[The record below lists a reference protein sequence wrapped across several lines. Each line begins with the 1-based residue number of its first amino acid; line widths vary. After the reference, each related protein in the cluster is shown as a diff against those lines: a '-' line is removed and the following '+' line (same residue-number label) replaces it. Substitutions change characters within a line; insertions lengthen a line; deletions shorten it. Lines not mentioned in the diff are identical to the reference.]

1 LILELSV
8 KYLVLLCLAAT
19 CLFAS
24 SAVADEIV
32 PADPP
37 LRYWKGNIHTHT
49 LWSDGN
55 DFPEMVAE
63 WYRTH
68 GYNFLSLSDH
78 NILSEGEK
86 YRSYDYIKRRGG
98 EIILS
103 RYEKRFGGGWIET
116 RGVKG
121 QSNYEIRLKPLN
133 EFRALVE
140 ERGKFIM
147 VQGEEIS
154 DRSQGKPIHMNAT
167 NIKQLVLPLGGAT
180 PRQAIENNLR
190 SVEEQAKREHRE
202 ILVHV
207 NHPNFGYALTAE
219 DLASVIRERF
229 FEVFNGHPG
238 VNHHGDHMHPGVEQL
253 WDIANTIRLDR
264 LNAAPLY
271 GVGTDDSH
279 VYDGRPGAKPGRG
292 WVQVR
297 SRYLTPSHLVKAMK
311 AGDFY
316 ASSGVELKRIEVT
329 EENELQIDIDAK
341 PGVLY
346 TTQFIGTP
354 RNYDRT
360 VKPRMSKDGKPLAT
374 TYQYSEEV
382 GKVFATVTGEQPRYK
397 ITGQELYV
405 RAVITSSDHHPN
417 TSFDHQ
423 HEQAWTQPVGWSLE
437 VDAPPEPE

>member
-1 LILELSV
+1 MKFPAAFCLPLILISASL
-8 KYLVLLCLAAT
+8 T
-19 CLFAS
+19 CSFV
-24 SAVADEIV
+24 VADEAV
-32 PADPP
+32 PAEPP
-37 LRYWKGNIHTHT
+37 LRYWKGNIHTHS

-55 DFPEMVAE
+55 DFPEMIAE
-63 WYRTH
+63 WYRTR
-68 GYNFLSLSDH
+68 GYNFLALSDH

-86 YRSYDYIKRRGG
+86 YRTQKEIVRRGG
-98 EIILS
+98 QVIID
-103 RYEKRFGGGWIET
+103 RYKKRFGGGWVET
-116 RGVKG
+116 RGAEG
-121 QSNYEIRLKPLN
+121 TDDYAFRLKPLT

-167 NIKQLVLPLGGAT
+167 NIKQVILPLGGAT

-190 SVEEQAKREHRE
+190 AVEEQAKREKRE
-202 ILVHV
+202 ILLHV

-229 FEVFNGHPG
+229 FEVFNGHPSI
-238 VNHHGDHMHPGVEQL
+238 NHHGDHTHPGVEQL

-264 LNAAPLY
+264 LGAAPLY

-279 VYDGRPGAKPGRG
+279 TYNGRPGSQPGRG

-297 SRYLTPSHLVKAMK
+297 SRYLTPEHLVKAMK

-316 ASSGVELKRIEVT
+316 ASSGVSLERIEVT
-329 EENELQIDIDAK
+329 EKGELQIDIQAK
-341 PGVLY
+341 PNVLY

-354 RNYDRT
+354 KNYDRT
-360 VKPRMSKDGKPLAT
+360 VKPRLSKDGKPLPT
-374 TYQYSEEV
+374 TYEYSQDV
-382 GKVFATVTGEQPRYK
+382 GKVFATVTGPQPRYQL
-397 ITGQELYV
+397 TGEELYV
-405 RAVITSSDHHPN
+405 RAVVTSSEHHPN
-417 TSFDHQ
+417 PAFGHQ

-437 VDAPPEPE
+437 GDAPPEPE